1 MIPNWSPSVGVHC
14 WRINISRW
22 LISQKR
28 LGGLQAIR
36 VPFFPDNTILITR
49 LDNLSIY
56 WQDGT

>member
-1 MIPNWSPSVGVHC
+1 MLAADLI
-14 WRINISRW
+14 
-22 LISQKR
+22 ISQKR

-49 LDNLSIY
+49 LDNLSLY